1 MKFDRQP
8 FARKSLQGM
17 RAVALIA
24 CLLGGAVS
32 GYAASNAPDLDG
44 DGVPNIVDPD
54 IDNDGI
60 PNALDKNVDGGI
72 AKSGPYKGK
81 YIGDHQNND
90 NPGEKDIDADNQAD
104 DSLAE
109 KDLDADGKM
118 DDDSTELDIDGDG
131 RADDSL
137 AEKDID
143 GDGQNE
149 DKLTEDDIDGDGLDD
164 DDPTEMDIDGD
175 TLTNGTTVEVD
186 TDGDGVL
193 DSDPAEMDDDGD
205 GRDDGDDDDDDNDGV
220 SDGRDDDHHDEDGE
234 SESEQSLTRLAGPSN
249 SQAHLELRTKPSGRI
264 RFEIELENVASGE
277 YRLFV
282 AGIERGMI
290 QISGDEGRFVY
301 ETVPD
306 DQGEMLLD
314 FDIYGQP
321 VIIKMSGVDY
331 FSGTAPLAGNGGGET
346 ANADLERTSNA
357 PSGSEGEI
365 KLTVATNGDVT
376 VVIQVEDL
384 AIGTYDC
391 KVAGVAVGTIEV
403 TQNGTNGTRGTLKF
417 ATVPTGDQL
426 PLTFEISGQSVTI
439 EQNNIIYLSG
449 NGPTP

>member
-1 MKFDRQP
+1 MKFYRQTLT
-8 FARKSLQGM
+8 RKTLQGV
-17 RAVALIA
+17 RAVALVSF
-24 CLLGGAVS
+24 LLGAANS
-32 GYAASNAPDLDG
+32 LHAASNAPDLDG
-44 DGVPNIVDPD
+44 DGIPNIVDPD

-143 GDGQNE
+143 GDGKNE

-164 DDPTEMDIDGD
+164 DDATEMDIDGD

-193 DSDPAEMDDDGD
+193 DNDPTEMDDDGD

-220 SDGRDDDHHDEDGE
+220 SDGHDGDHRDEDGE
-234 SESEQSLTRLAGPSN
+234 SESELSLTRLTGPSN
-249 SQAHLELRTKPSGRI
+249 SQANLEVRTKPSGRI
-264 RFEIELENVASGE
+264 RFEIELEGVTSGD
-277 YRLFV
+277 YQLFV
-282 AGIERGMI
+282 AGIERGLVH
-290 QISGDEGRFVY
+290 ISGNEGHLAY

-306 DQGEMLLD
+306 DEGELVLD
-314 FDIYGQP
+314 FEIYGQAV
-321 VIIKMSGVDY
+321 VIKKSGVDY
-331 FSGTAPLAGNGGGET
+331 FSGTVSAAGNGGGT
-346 ANADLERTSNA
+346 AEAELDRTTNA
-357 PSGSEGEI
+357 PSGSEG
-365 KLTVATNGDVT
+365 KVTMTVATNGDVS
-376 VVIQVEDL
+376 VVIEAEDL
-384 AIGTYDC
+384 ALGTYTC
-391 KVAGVAVGTIEV
+391 KVAGSSVGTIEV
-403 TQNGTNGTRGTLKF
+403 TQNSGNGTRGRIKF
-417 ATVPTGDQL
+417 ATNPTGDQL
-426 PLTFEISGQSVTI
+426 PLTFEISGQPVTV
-439 EQNNIIYLSG
+439 EQNSTIYLSG
-449 NGPTP
+449 TGPTP